1 MQAKQSAKGR
11 FFDWTGPVFRWVRP
25 RPSLGLQK
33 AFLESCA
40 GMAEM
45 GELLR
50 LEKQKKSLFDNV
62 QLFLRGLP
70 ANHALLAG
78 APGTG
83 KTSLMESLP
92 THFADQGL
100 RLIEVGPED
109 LIDLPE
115 MESQLRE
122 RPEHFV
128 IFCDDLPS
136 LLPGETLR
144 IVKNALERAAHNRS
158 LLYCFCATCEV
169 PQKDEQNLG
178 SGLPCARLPR
188 EELPL
193 ADCCGLWISFPALTQ
208 EEYLVLAQNALC
220 WCGVPE
226 QEATSGDARL
236 AALEFAER
244 RAQENGRTAW
254 QFARAYAGHLA
265 LKDG

>member
-1 MQAKQSAKGR
+1 MKIDQEARSLPL
-11 FFDWTGPVFRWVRP
+11 DWSGPVFRWVR
-25 RPSLGLQK
+25 SLPLLGKQASILEPFVGL
-33 AFLESCA
+33 
-40 GMAEM
+40 GDR

-50 LEKQKKSLFDNV
+50 LSTQKKCLFDNV

-83 KTSLMESLP
+83 KTSLVESLP
-92 THFADQGL
+92 AHFADQGL

-109 LIDLPE
+109 LPDLPDI
-115 MESQLRE
+115 E
-122 RPEHFV
+122 RCVAGRSERFV

-136 LLPGETLR
+136 ILPGPTLR
-144 IVKNALERAAHNRS
+144 IVKTSLERAARNHT
-158 LLYCFCATCEV
+158 LLYCFCATCEMT
-169 PQKDEQNLG
+169 QQAEQNLG
-178 SGLPCARLPR
+178 SGLPCAKLPK

-193 ADCCGLWISFPALTQ
+193 ADCCGLWISFPAMSQ
-208 EEYLVLAQNALC
+208 EEYLLLAQNALC

-226 QEATSGDARL
+226 QEATSGEARL
-236 AALEFAER
+236 AALEFSER
-244 RAQENGRTAW
+244 RSEGNGRTAW